1 MLLREQAVHC
11 TALPEYFHHADG
23 LDGHSLHRAASRAY
37 QHTAGL
43 PFAALAQSDT
53 AACRNGS
60 VALKNVPTSHY
71 GLLNFTNPADT
82 PNSAGCAV
90 NGLLYQDSAPM
101 QETIGDLM
109 ELNLENIDLHPYHH
123 HTQP

>member
-1 MLLREQAVHC
+1 MHC
-11 TALPEYFHHADG
+11 TALPEYFQYAGG
-23 LDGHSLHRAASRAY
+23 LGCHLLQRAASHVL

-43 PFAALAQSDT
+43 LPT
-53 AACRNGS
+53 AWLKVDPTACRNGS

-123 HTQP
+123 HTQPYVM